1 MNPHPPTQRQQAP
14 SPWPPR
20 HRRLEEL
27 LLTANDREDSSSYSS
42 TPSTSTPP
50 PNQVAT
56 RWGPVPTQYP
66 VEHEPVRSEPDT
78 TQRGSPAYLTVG
90 PVAVRHEHEFWEGSP
105 RQGPPPVDPSRP
117 RPSYSSGPP
126 PGFHNPLSW
135 PPLSRGEES
144 REPSALRQE
153 EGPRRPVTPGKFSSP
168 NSLVVDSDEEVDLTE
183 IHRPNPGA
191 GRDWGSR
198 ARVGTGHPCLV
209 QNCHELNAFPNLRG
223 LTPAEIAKAK
233 RRRRLKP
240 RIDMLTSTRKTLG
253 ELLVFVSEHPGAVR
267 SNRSLVLTTMEYLR
281 FLCQSLSVNKMI
293 LQVEKGVRELSIP
306 LVSPDLDHTAPA
318 PTEELKQ
325 LEKFQQLYL
334 KLVGEL
340 EREKGD
346 TWCVPFRPESEEDYW
361 KARTNLENHLRLDWD
376 AAQQKVLRGD
386 TTYYWG
392 QGFQDLP
399 PAPHLQ

>member
-1 MNPHPPTQRQQAP
+1 MNPHLPTQRQQAP

-20 HRRLEEL
+20 QRRLEEL
-27 LLTANDREDSSSYSS
+27 LLTANDREDSSSYGS
-42 TPSTSTPP
+42 TPSTPP

-56 RWGPVPTQYP
+56 RWGPVPTP
-66 VEHEPVRSEPDT
+66 HPLEFEPGRSEPDT

-90 PVAVRHEHEFWEGSP
+90 AVSVRHEHECWEGSP
-105 RQGPPPVDPSRP
+105 RQGPQPVEPIRP

-126 PGFHNPLSW
+126 PGFHNSLSW
-135 PPLSRGEES
+135 PPLSREEDP
-144 REPSALRQE
+144 RELPSLRCE
-153 EGPRRPVTPGKFSSP
+153 EGPRRPVTPGKVSAP
-168 NSLVVDSDEEVDLTE
+168 NSLVVDSDEDVDLAE
-183 IHRPNPGA
+183 FPRSNLGA

-223 LTPAEIAKAK
+223 LTPAEVAKAK

-240 RIDMLTSTRKTLG
+240 RVEMLTSTRKTLG
-253 ELLVFVSEHPGAVR
+253 ELLVFVGEHPGAVR
-267 SNRSLVLTTMEYLR
+267 SNRSLILTTLEYLR
-281 FLCQSLSVNKMI
+281 FLCQSHSVNEMI

-325 LEKFQQLYL
+325 LVKFQQLYL

-340 EREKGD
+340 DREKGD
-346 TWCVPFRPESEEDYW
+346 TWCVPFRPESEDDYW
-361 KARTNLENHLRLDWD
+361 KARTNLETHLRLDWD
-376 AAQQKVLRGD
+376 AAQQKVIRGD
-386 TTYYWG
+386 TSYYWG